1 MNSLSTRL
9 CWLHLMKRLWGFSF
23 LLLRPVCFC
32 FDYCCVHFVID
43 LNIKIYPSTAYC
55 SPFCLD
61 LEDIVEVLLQKS
73 SLTLTAIALVHV
85 LAMAF
90 GLTVPGIVSDIATV
104 TKGAG
109 PWRSVN
115 CLA

>member
-1 MNSLSTRL
+1 M
-9 CWLHLMKRLWGFSF
+9 GFLIF
-23 LLLRPVCFC
+23 FIEPCMLLLRLLSLLILIFW
-32 FDYCCVHFVID
+32 
-43 LNIKIYPSTAYC
+43 IYPSTAYC

-61 LEDIVEVLLQKS
+61 LEDILEVLLQKS
-73 SLTLTAIALVHV
+73 SLTLTAVALVPV

-90 GLTVPGIVSDIATV
+90 SLTVPGIVSDVATI

-115 CLA
+115 CPYAGSLNKCVYYFEQSL

>member
-1 MNSLSTRL
+1 MF
-9 CWLHLMKRLWGFSF
+9 W
-23 LLLRPVCFC
+23 
-32 FDYCCVHFVID
+32 
-43 LNIKIYPSTAYC
+43 IYPSTAYC

-73 SLTLTAIALVHV
+73 SRTLTAIALVPV

-90 GLTVPGIVSDIATV
+90 SFTVPEIVSDVATV

-115 CLA
+115 CAMNDSFFLFFFIFLSRTFFFALGARDL

>member
-1 MNSLSTRL
+1 M
-9 CWLHLMKRLWGFSF
+9 
-23 LLLRPVCFC
+23 
-32 FDYCCVHFVID
+32 
-43 LNIKIYPSTAYC
+43 
-55 SPFCLD
+55 
-61 LEDIVEVLLQKS
+61 EVLLQKS
-73 SLTLTAIALVHV
+73 SLTLTAIALVPV

-115 CLA
+115 CEFISQEIHLTPFTLVNRIRCICESQNTFVNRVTFICEF